1 MSSPEVERF
10 EVTEDDL
17 MQEFNPRP
25 GHRISK
31 NRAIYGMWAE
41 DSDEEDRPT
50 MGFSRGSRGKKNYGA
65 PVSFVSGGV
74 KQGSKITKGKKAEED
89 DEEDEDSDSD
99 SAGQSVP
106 IVQAPLQTSQ
116 VPIVQPPLNSSGAS
130 FKSKAAQRGGSKK
143 FSGVNN
149 QDKAFGSWEKHTRGI
164 GQKLLEKMG
173 YKPGEGLGKS
183 HQGITTPVEAVKRKG
198 RAAVGAYGTERSE
211 RSLQDYPVYDSEEE
225 EDKNFQS
232 QLQQWKKTEGSK
244 KKPKYVYK
252 TAQELIDT
260 GSVKKRPQLSKSSK
274 VKVIDMTGKEQRVLS
289 GYHAISHRHDKPEIE
304 EEPAPHLANQKRAFD
319 LPELTHNLNLL
330 VDMAEEDIMQNDR
343 KLRYLKDHIVNMK
356 YEKQRLDEICDQEEK
371 LMDRLKKVLDIVDM
385 CQKRTQ
391 PDSDNP
397 LTLSESAA
405 IFKSLQEDYYEEY
418 RMYDLSS
425 LAIALVFPMMKQHFT
440 GWDPLKNPTH
450 GLDTVREWKALLEDY
465 TNKIVAGPHTG
476 GQDMDVYQRL
486 LWDVWLPFVRTTVLT
501 WNVRSCDNIIDL
513 LETWMPVLPGWVM
526 ENILDQLV
534 LPRLLQEVEN
544 WNPLTDTMPIHAW
557 LHPWLPLM
565 GEKLEP
571 LYAPI
576 RHKLANALINWH
588 PSDSSAKVIMQ
599 PWMKVFKPGH
609 TEAFLVKNILPKLAM
624 CMSEFA
630 ICPHQQVLDPWH
642 WVMAWRDLIPAKHMV
657 AMLDKTFFPKWL
669 QVLCSWLGNM
679 PNYEEIT
686 KWYLGWKSMFPEQ
699 YMSVPVV
706 KDHFNKALDIMNRAV
721 SGHFQPG
728 AKENMAYFAH
738 TERRHMADTS
748 VPPPPPPLPHGPP
761 SQPHPPQD
769 YPAVRSSTASNSYP
783 ASFKELV
790 EKKAEENNLL
800 FMPIPGRTQEAKQVY
815 RYGKL
820 IMYMDRSVIFIQ
832 ENNQW
837 IPVSLQTLI
846 DKAV

>member
-17 MQEFNPRP
+17 ANEFNQRP
-25 GHRISK
+25 GHRMSK

-50 MGFSRGSRGKKNYGA
+50 IGFSRGSRGKKDYAA
-65 PVSFVSGGV
+65 PVNFVSGGV
-74 KQGSKITKGKKAEED
+74 KQGSKILKEQKVKEEED
-89 DEEDEDSDSD
+89 DDENSDSD
-99 SAGQSVP
+99 GPEQSVP
-106 IVQAPLQTSQ
+106 IVQAPLRSSEI
-116 VPIVQPPLNSSGAS
+116 PIVQPPLRSSGGA
-130 FKSKAAQRGGSKK
+130 FKNKTAPPGGSRK
-143 FSGVNN
+143 FAGLKN
-149 QDKAFGSWEKHTRGI
+149 QDKAFGSWEKHTKGI

-173 YKPGEGLGKS
+173 YRPGEGLGKT

-225 EDKNFQS
+225 EDKEFQS
-232 QLQQWKKTEGSK
+232 QLQQWKKKPEGSK

-260 GSVKKRPQLSKSSK
+260 GSTKKRPQLSKSSK

-289 GYHAISHRHDKPEIE
+289 GYHAIAHRHDKPEAE
-304 EEPAPHLANQKRAFD
+304 EEPVQNQTNQRRAFD

-343 KLRYLKDHIVNMK
+343 KLRYLKDHIVNMR
-356 YEKQRLDEICDQEEK
+356 YEKERLDEICGQEERQMEK
-371 LMDRLKKVLDIVDM
+371 LRKVLEIVDT
-385 CQKRTQ
+385 CQLRTQ
-391 PDSDNP
+391 PGCDNP
-397 LTLSESAA
+397 MSLSECAA
-405 IFKSLQEDYYEEY
+405 IFKSLQENFYEEY
-418 RMYDLSS
+418 KMYDLSS

-440 GWDPLKNPTH
+440 NWDPLKNPAH
-450 GLDTVREWKALLEDY
+450 GLETVREWKALLEDY
-465 TNKIVAGPHTG
+465 TNTLAAGPVTG

-501 WNVRSCDNIIDL
+501 WNVRNCDNLIEL

-526 ENILDQLV
+526 ENILNQLV

-588 PSDSSAKVIMQ
+588 PSDSSAKVILQ

-624 CMSEFA
+624 CMTEFV
-630 ICPHQQVLDPWH
+630 INPHQQVLDPWH
-642 WVMAWRDLIPAKHMV
+642 WVIAWRDLIPPKHMV

-669 QVLCSWLGNM
+669 QVLCGWLGNM

-686 KWYLGWKSMFPEQ
+686 KWYLGWKSLFPDQ
-699 YMSVPVV
+699 YMSIPVV

-738 TERRHMADTS
+738 TERRHMADTLI
-748 VPPPPPPLPHGPP
+748 PPPPLPPGPP
-761 SQPHPPQD
+761 APPIPQD
-769 YPAVRSSTASNSYP
+769 YPAVRSSTASYP

-790 EKKAEENNLL
+790 EKKAEENNIL
-800 FMPIPGRTQEAKQVY
+800 FMPVPGRTQEAKQVY

-820 IMYMDRSVIFIQ
+820 MMYMDRSVIFIQ

-846 DKAV
+846 DKAI